1 MRSAGITDVVPS
13 DSRREPSW
21 NRPSRA
27 GPGCSNCAISAP
39 TESIATRLAPISA
52 TALRTRR
59 ISEERSNRPAMT
71 TGSSKRGD
79 ALTKRHS
86 PLASHSSMRTPSDRR
101 LRRVCSGRSS
111 KVTNTTGSPRRTP
124 SARNCAANTVL
135 PAPAVAGTSVMRVAR
150 RPPWVISSIPPMPD
164 GTRGTSSSSSSRAI
178 SAPDV
183 ILIGIGR
190 QGHDTFSLGEESLG
204 ELTHL
209 IAVGGELDAG
219 TTGRLTATLTGAL
232 EAGKKRVVID
242 LSETTFLDSTALADL
257 LRDARWLGSPGSAL
271 AIVASVHAQPR
282 GRFDMTGT
290 RQVLSVCSTRDE
302 AVEIVEHPP
311 ASPPPAP
318 APDVVRFRLYVD
330 GASPNAAHAVGELE
344 ALGRRY
350 LPGAAVDVIDIAERP
365 DLAESERL
373 LGAPTLVRI
382 SPPPVR
388 RILGDLS
395 DHEHVRHALGLWPA
409 PAR

>member
-1 MRSAGITDVVPS
+1 M
-13 DSRREPSW
+13 
-21 NRPSRA
+21 
-27 GPGCSNCAISAP
+27 
-39 TESIATRLAPISA
+39 
-52 TALRTRR
+52 
-59 ISEERSNRPAMT
+59 
-71 TGSSKRGD
+71 
-79 ALTKRHS
+79 
-86 PLASHSSMRTPSDRR
+86 
-101 LRRVCSGRSS
+101 
-111 KVTNTTGSPRRTP
+111 
-124 SARNCAANTVL
+124 
-135 PAPAVAGTSVMRVAR
+135 
-150 RPPWVISSIPPMPD
+150 ISSIPPIPD
-164 GTRGTSSSSSSRAI
+164 GTRGTSSSSSSATIGRLKL
-178 SAPDV
+178 SF
-183 ILIGIGR
+183 IGIGL
-190 QGHDTFSLGEESLG
+190 QGHSNFSLGEESLG

-219 TTGRLTATLTGAL
+219 TSRRLTATLTGAL

-290 RQVLSVCSTRDE
+290 RQVLSVCATRDE

-311 ASPPPAP
+311 DPPPPAP
-318 APDVVRFRLYVD
+318 APDVVRFALYVD
-330 GASPNAAHAVGELE
+330 GASPNAAHAVGELD
-344 ALGRRY
+344 ALRRRY

-365 DLAESERL
+365 DLAERERL

-382 SPPPVR
+382 TPPPVR

-395 DHEHVRHALGLWPA
+395 DHEHVLHALGLWEA